1 VNECEISYKT
11 TNNSVQIFKNDV
23 KLLRISLNEHN
34 GVKKISL
41 DKESVEVVFGDS
53 KKRVYSLED
62 GSMLYETGTN
72 LSKPEKNDKKI
83 RKQRYLSRLAN
94 GQKAS

>member
-1 VNECEISYKT
+1 MSISAVSFSSST
-11 TNNSVQIFKNDV
+11 IIFKNDV
-23 KLLRISLNEHN
+23 KLLRISLNEYN

-62 GSMLYETGTN
+62 GSSHIVTG
-72 LSKPEKNDKKI
+72 
-83 RKQRYLSRLAN
+83 KQIGRAHV
-94 GQKAS
+94 

>member
-1 VNECEISYKT
+1 MNEYEISYKT

-23 KLLRISLNEHN
+23 KILRISLNDYN

-53 KKRVYSLED
+53 KKRVYSLDD

-72 LSKPEKNDKKI
+72 LSKNEKSDKKL

>member
-1 VNECEISYKT
+1 MNEYEISYKT

-23 KLLRISLNEHN
+23 KILRISLTDSK

-53 KKRVYSLED
+53 KKRVYSLDD

-72 LSKPEKNDKKI
+72 LTKNEKSDKKL